1 MPGEARAH
9 DDRDEADAERDV
21 RDDDRE
27 QRQRLLAEHRDEED
41 QQRHAEQDLGHR
53 HRREHQERQQPRAGS
68 GASRCRPSCRA
79 PSRAPTTTSAMSSEL
94 PRGVQHLR
102 RSRSSLRYQ
111 SSVKP
116 THSALSLRVVERE
129 DARRRRAGCRG
140 RRRPRATAAHSSGDL
155 RTGDPPLARAS
166 AAAAAIASTA
176 TVSISDS
183 IEPNG
188 QSRVP
193 RKLSLI
199 RLPTSQSSLP
209 PRISG
214 IANMPSTGMNTSAEP
229 EKMPGQRQREGHAPE
244 AVPGVGAQVLR
255 RVEQRRVVLL
265 EVGVERQDHER
276 QVHVDHADDHRE
288 AREQQVERAE
298 DDHPGVDAHEE
309 VAGEGQHAR
318 AAP

>member
-1 MPGEARAH
+1 MRRRRPARSA
-9 DDRDEADAERDV
+9 ASCAAACSISS
-21 RDDDRE
+21 
-27 QRQRLLAEHRDEED
+27 LA
-41 QQRHAEQDLGHR
+41 A
-53 HRREHQERQQPRAGS
+53 
-68 GASRCRPSCRA
+68 
-79 PSRAPTTTSAMSSEL
+79 
-94 PRGVQHLR
+94 
-102 RSRSSLRYQ
+102 SLRYQ

-116 THSALSLRVVERE
+116 THSALSLESLNENSDHDRP
-129 DARRRRAGCRG
+129 AGRRG
-140 RRRPRATAAHSSGDL
+140 RRRPRARRPTASGDL
-155 RTGDPPLARAS
+155 THDRLPLARARRQP
-166 AAAAAIASTA
+166 AAIASTA

-214 IANMPSTGMNTSAEP
+214 IANMPSTGMKTSAEP

-288 AREQQVERAE
+288 AREQEVERAE
-298 DDHPGVDAHEE
+298 DDHPGVDAHQE
-309 VAGEGQHAR
+309 VAGEGQDHQQHHEVAVLLR
-318 AAP
+318 AARDQQRQRIGHDQADERGERGDAEATWRRSARRSSRRRRRA